1 MDSPY
6 AKELQTAV
14 HAIQQAAKLSQAV
27 ISAADKGVIEK
38 DDLSPVTVADFAIQ
52 ALLTATIHHAFPDDK
67 FVGEESAKDLRENP
81 VLLDRVWSLLE
92 RLRDAEAQALCTLPA
107 SPDQMCE
114 MIDWCG
120 LGVPGGPTSGRVWVF
135 DPIDGTQTFVRG
147 QTYAINVALLE
158 GGRQLLSIVG
168 CPTIP
173 VDAAAPITD
182 HTTDPSGRGLIAFA
196 ARGYGTFVRPLSG
209 SSDEVAIRKIEPHA
223 SSATREDL
231 RSVTCFQTLVSG
243 IDDAHQAIVER
254 LGATFPGCDLLGW
267 VPRWVSLALGAGNV
281 TVWVY
286 KRRDRVGKIWDHA
299 GAMLLFEEVG
309 GKITDVHGK
318 DIDLTAGRKLSAN
331 YGFVAAPKN
340 LHVLVLQTVHDVLKE
355 QGKENLL
362 V

>member
-6 AKELQTAV
+6 ARELQTAAD
-14 HAIQQAAKLSQAV
+14 AIQQAAKLSQSV

-52 ALLTATIHHAFPDDK
+52 ALLTATIHHAFPEDR
-67 FVGEESAKDLRENP
+67 FVGEESSKDLRDNP
-81 VLLDRVWSLLE
+81 ALLDRVWDLLQ
-92 RLRDAEAQALCTLPA
+92 RLRDAEAQGLCALPA

-120 LGVPGGPTSGRVWVF
+120 LGVPGGPDSGRVWVF

-147 QTYAINVALLE
+147 QAYAINVALLE

-182 HTTDPSGRGLIAFA
+182 ATVDPSGRGLIAFA
-196 ARGYGTFVRPLSG
+196 ARGHGTYVRPLSAPP
-209 SSDEVAIRKIEPHA
+209 DEVVIRRVEPHA
-223 SSATREDL
+223 RSAAREDL
-231 RSVTCFQTLVSG
+231 RSVTCFQSLVSG
-243 IDDAHQAIVER
+243 IDDAHQTIVER
-254 LGATFPGCDLLGW
+254 LGASFPGCDLLGW
-267 VPRWVSLALGAGNV
+267 VPRWVSLALGAGNM

-286 KRRDRVGKIWDHA
+286 KRRDRVAKIWDHA

-331 YGFVAAPKN
+331 YGFVAAPAK
-340 LHVLVLQTVHDVLKE
+340 LHGAVLATVHEVLRE
-355 QGKENLL
+355 QGKDHLL
-362 V
+362 L